1 MKSNWTGKY
10 KIIGQVGRGAMA
22 EVYQALQPELNR
34 VVALKVLN
42 RAWVQS
48 PEMRERFRR
57 EARVIA
63 RLRHPNIVQV
73 FDFDVA
79 GDVYFMVMEYIEGAT
94 LNQRLAELRRR
105 GELLPLAEALRIV
118 IAVGQALDH
127 AHKQGMVHRD
137 IKPGNVMFRKD
148 GAVVLT
154 DFGMS
159 KILNAASDIT
169 ATGTV
174 AGTPAYMAPEQWTDD
189 KPDQRSD
196 LYSLGIVLYQLV
208 TGELPFTDETVGRL
222 MFKHISE
229 PPPLPSDLN
238 ASISQELEQV
248 ILRAMAKDPEDRYQT
263 AQELVDELQAIVYQL
278 ESTAPTGV
286 FRRPK
291 LPLVMADGWEAKNN
305 VAKSGARWWLWLGAS
320 LTLVLLVLI
329 TWFIRGSISSAVPV
343 VTANAAATAV
353 SDRLAVL
360 ESTLSAAT
368 TPQAS
373 QTPTPLATPSRTSPA
388 TPSQTPDE
396 PMQTVPSSETPAP
409 SETPSPMPTLFPSSI
424 VCKPSMS
431 LAQDVNYS
439 GFNWW
444 NRVSTRFEK
453 IWRVQNSGD
462 CPWPQGVVLVHL
474 DGQDFGL
481 SAPVEVRS
489 LPVGAAMEMA
499 VTLQSPSLPG
509 QYEGRFQLESPE
521 GETVGEPLTVR
532 LEARPYGSP
541 TPTLPETLAPL
552 RIAGFDLI
560 QWTEDFERDVWH
572 GTVGLWAEGG
582 TGQYTWYRDTLDN
595 PLPGETFTFEWG
607 RCRDFFGSVWVVS
620 GEMMDHEGLYIS
632 YPGGCE

>member
-1 MKSNWTGKY
+1 MKNNWTGKY

-94 LNQRLAELRRR
+94 LNQRLVDLRRR
-105 GELLPLAEALRIV
+105 GDLLPLTEALRIV

-148 GAVVLT
+148 GTVVLT

-208 TGELPFTDETVGRL
+208 TNELPFTDETVGRL

-238 ASISQELEQV
+238 ASISRELEQV

-263 AQELVDELQAIVYQL
+263 ARELVDDLEAIVYQL

-291 LPLVMADGWEAKNN
+291 LPLVMADGWEARTK
-305 VAKSGARWWLWLGAS
+305 VADSVTRRRLWLGAS
-320 LTLVLLVLI
+320 LALVLI
-329 TWFIRGSISSAVPV
+329 VFMIWFLRDSVSSAVPV
-343 VTANAAATAV
+343 ATPNATATAL
-353 SDRLAVL
+353 SDRLAAL
-360 ESTLSAAT
+360 ESTLSAAAN
-368 TPQAS
+368 PPAS
-373 QTPTPLATPSRTSPA
+373 QTPTPSTTPSRTSPA
-388 TPSQTPDE
+388 TPSQTPEE
-396 PMQTVPSSETPAP
+396 PTQAVPLTETPAP
-409 SETPSPMPTLFPSSI
+409 SETPSPMPTLFLSPT
-424 VCKPSMS
+424 VCKPLMS
-431 LAQDVNYS
+431 LAQNVNYS
-439 GFNWW
+439 TFSWW
-444 NRVSTRFEK
+444 NRVNARFEK

-462 CPWPQGVVLVHL
+462 CPWPQDVVLVYF

-481 SAPVEVRS
+481 SAPVEVGS
-489 LPVGAAMEMA
+489 LPVGAETEVT
-499 VTLQSPSLPG
+499 VTLQSPGVPG
-509 QYEGRFQLESPE
+509 QYEGRFRLESPE
-521 GETVGEPLTVR
+521 RGVVGEPLTVR
-532 LEARPYGSP
+532 LEVRAYGSP

-560 QWTEDFERDVWH
+560 QWTEDFERDVWQ

-595 PLPGETFTFEWG
+595 PLPGDTFTFEWG

-632 YPGGCE
+632 YPGACE